1 MNSLESQI
9 LQFARPLFGK
19 KTESGLV
26 KRHLKE
32 FGSVLATCFKAKTDE
47 NQQFRV
53 QEAVVVHFVST
64 FDVTFDHLTCAQSYL
79 HSLSLKLYTVCVCV
93 KLKHVAAV
101 LPNAARKLSEKH
113 HSRSYG
119 GPIIPLHLWRFVV
132 PKTGPKIGQG
142 GSFRNKGLQKI
153 DPASVLKVRLISQ
166 FLPCLLALKFAT
178 HALLE
183 NIQVSHH

>member
-79 HSLSLKLYTVCVCV
+79 HSLSLKLYTVCVCASNSNM
-93 KLKHVAAV
+93 LLLCCPT
-101 LPNAARKLSEKH
+101 LPA
-113 HSRSYG
+113 SYQKN
-119 GPIIPLHLWRFVV
+119 IIPDPMVVQLYRCTCDALWSQKR
-132 PKTGPKIGQG
+132 GPKSGRAVAFG
-142 GSFRNKGLQKI
+142 TRDCRK
-153 DPASVLKVRLISQ
+153 
-166 FLPCLLALKFAT
+166 
-178 HALLE
+178 
-183 NIQVSHH
+183 